1 MPDLSTVYLPPFP
14 ELSVESAGD
23 LAVDHAGD
31 AAAAADAAP
40 APASPSASVGGAGGG
55 GAPILPAE
63 CRWNGR
69 VRTFAVAGAG
79 AGAGDGA
86 VAACPAAR
94 RGSGKKPSSAPSPT
108 PARTPAPARTLEE
121 HVSEWAVRKA
131 ATGIPARRC
140 VLPFLTGA
148 PKAVECRLCSK
159 IIYAGEQLK
168 CTVSRCRE
176 MFHLTCAVKD
186 TANFI
191 AESFKCPQHGCMVCK
206 QKMFF
211 WRCGRCTVAAH
222 TKCAP
227 WPVIHLKDDQGSA
240 ICWRHP
246 SDWLLQNENAGL
258 TNSIEEVFCRLPL
271 PYVNEDFNID
281 STIRD
286 FAEVVYKPPPYTP
299 IRRNV
304 YLIKK
309 KRAGVRMDTGCTNC
323 SADSTCKDDCEC
335 RGLSMSCSKNCRCSD
350 LCTNKPFRKDKK
362 IKIVKT
368 KRCGWGAVT
377 LEPLEK
383 GDFVIEY
390 VGEVIDDATCEQRL
404 WDIKL
409 RGDKNFYMC
418 EISKD
423 FTIDA
428 TFKGNVSRFLNHSCE
443 PNCKLEKWQ
452 VDGETRVGV
461 FASRS
466 IEVGEHLTYDY
477 RFVHFGEK
485 VKCHCEALN
494 CQGYLGS
501 QIKNPTQNALATAS
515 LQGQLLE
522 YLPTQDSSASA
533 LKPMTHLLPWTNC
546 IEVSFN
552 LRSKR
557 KINRLCWGGKR
568 KRTSLVVSST
578 SMQTSLSEA
587 PAVDLLSPFP

>member
-1 MPDLSTVYLPPFP
+1 MPDLSTGYLPPFP
-14 ELSVESAGD
+14 EFSLNAGT

-31 AAAAADAAP
+31 AAAADAAP
-40 APASPSASVGGAGGG
+40 AYASSSATVGG
-55 GAPILPAE
+55 GAVDLIIPAE
-63 CRWNGR
+63 CRWTGR
-69 VRTFAVAGAG
+69 VRTFDMAGAG
-79 AGAGDGA
+79 EGA
-86 VAACPAAR
+86 VTACPAAR
-94 RGSGKKPSSAPSPT
+94 RGGGKNLSLIRSPE
-108 PARTPAPARTLEE
+108 PARTQASASAPTLEE
-121 HVSEWAVRKA
+121 RVSEWAAKKA
-131 ATGIPARRC
+131 AAGVPAHHC

-148 PKAVECRLCSK
+148 PRAVECWLCSK
-159 IIYAGEQLK
+159 IIYAGEEIK
-168 CTVSRCRE
+168 CSVKKCPL
-176 MFHLTCAVKD
+176 MFHLNCVVKD
-186 TANFI
+186 TSNFT
-191 AESFKCPQHGCMVCK
+191 AESFRCPQHGCMICK

-227 WPVIHLKDDQGSA
+227 WPVVHLKDNQGSA
-240 ICWRHP
+240 ICWRHT
-246 SDWLLQNENAGL
+246 SDWLLQNENADF

-271 PYVNEDFNID
+271 PYVNEDLNIE
-281 STIRD
+281 STIEEY
-286 FAEVVYKPPPYTP
+286 AEAVYKPPPYTS

-309 KRAGVRMDTGCTNC
+309 KRTGVRVDIGCTNC
-323 SADSTCKDDCEC
+323 RADSTCKEDCEC
-335 RGLSMSCSKNCRCSD
+335 RGIYTSCSKNCRCSD
-350 LCTNKPFRKDKK
+350 LCTNRPFRKDKK

-368 KRCGWGAVT
+368 KRCGWGAVA
-377 LEPLEK
+377 LEPLER

-404 WDIKL
+404 WDIRD

-428 TFKGNVSRFLNHSCE
+428 TFKGNPSRFLNHSCE

-466 IEVGEHLTYDY
+466 IKVGEPLTYDY

-485 VKCHCEALN
+485 VKCHCEAVN

-501 QIKNPTQNALATAS
+501 QIKNPIQSILATAAP
-515 LQGQLLE
+515 QGQLRE
-522 YLPTQDSSASA
+522 NSSTQQETPR
-533 LKPMTHLLPWTNC
+533 LKPINHLLPWTNC

-557 KINRLCWGGKR
+557 KISRLCWARKK
-568 KRTSLVVSST
+568 KRTFLEASST
-578 SMQTSLSEA
+578 SMPTSMSEV
-587 PAVDLLSPFP
+587 PAADI